1 MARSALTEMNIYH
14 AGVVTANEDI
24 FNGNLTTDIVSLAN
38 YDGAVFVIVKGA
50 GATGTAVIT
59 VESCDD
65 TSATTSTA
73 VAFNYAA
80 CTSGNTWGNIT
91 AATSSGFTTTA
102 GANQSYAIE
111 IRADEL
117 NGNDKYVRMVATE
130 SANDPVDGAALVIL
144 VDPKYPADPPRE
156 AIT

>member
-1 MARSALTEMNIYH
+1 M
-14 AGVVTANEDI
+14 
-24 FNGNLTTDIVSLAN
+24 
-38 YDGAVFVIVKGA
+38 KGA
-50 GATGTAVIT
+50 GGTGTAVIT

-65 TSATTSTA
+65 TSATTTTA
-73 VAFNYAA
+73 VAFNYAV
-80 CTSGNTWGNIT
+80 CTSGNTWGSIT
-91 AATSSGFTTTA
+91 AATASGFTTTA

-117 NGNDKYVRMVATE
+117 SGTDKYVRMVATE
-130 SANDPVDGAALVIL
+130 SANDPCDGAGLVIL